1 LKGQFPDMIKMS
13 SAAKM
18 HGPFSYLATASN
30 DMALCGTHLA
40 KARSCEDPVERLKWI
55 CAFYVGG

>member
-1 LKGQFPDMIKMS
+1 MIKMS